1 MTPADKIL
9 LFVILISVLSLMFQS
24 YAILTGRYGY
34 KNEVRDKKRAEII
47 RKQLEEIIHAN
58 GRSREKD

>member
-1 MTPADKIL
+1 MTPSDKIL
-9 LFVILISVLSLMFQS
+9 LLVVLISSMSLMFQG

-58 GRSREKD
+58 GRSTEED

>member
-1 MTPADKIL
+1 
-9 LFVILISVLSLMFQS
+9 MFQG

-34 KNEVRDKKRAEII
+34 KNEVRDKKRDGDY

-58 GRSREKD
+58 GRSTEED